1 MTLESDSNCIVK
13 DSGSSTIT
21 HVDIEGDS
29 RSDSE
34 SSHFILQDL
43 LCDFCF
49 TLLLLLLLFYFTLVL
64 VFQLCFC
71 HFFVLLLVFVNKFVI
86 FSSYT
91 IFVFINENHTDHSP

>member
-49 TLLLLLLLFYFTLVL
+49 TLFVVL